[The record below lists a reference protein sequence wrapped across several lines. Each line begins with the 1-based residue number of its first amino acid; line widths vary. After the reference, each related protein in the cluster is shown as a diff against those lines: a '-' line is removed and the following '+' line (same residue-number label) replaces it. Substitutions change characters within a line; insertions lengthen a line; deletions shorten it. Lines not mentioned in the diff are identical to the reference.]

1 MILISKTIIAF
12 KMPDEDQQMKQYE
25 KENPDWKRTED
36 TFYVSFIKE
45 HAYSVELK
53 GGENK

>member
-12 KMPDEDQQMKQYE
+12 KMPDEYQQMVQYE

-36 TFYVSFIKE
+36 ISYVSFIKE

-53 GGENK
+53 GGNE